1 MERCFP
7 YLIEAPR
14 SLALG
19 DVASWRETSKPFLEL
34 PASQHQDLEE
44 SMVTAMHRKIF
55 VWDSKKEWGLV
66 LSWRLLPVVNI
77 RIRGGSIIFYIVVPI
92 QEINTERTTDNGSPS
107 GTPQVLLEGR
117 LMQLLKKSTRFI
129 LCRKSTHCTANV
141 RGIPNFSIIAG
152 IAILGIVLKNFV
164 RSVTTPVRV
173 IGFW

>member
-1 MERCFP
+1 M
-7 YLIEAPR
+7 
-14 SLALG
+14 
-19 DVASWRETSKPFLEL
+19 
-34 PASQHQDLEE
+34 
-44 SMVTAMHRKIF
+44 
-55 VWDSKKEWGLV
+55 
-66 LSWRLLPVVNI
+66 SWRLLPIVNI

-92 QEINTERTTDNGSPS
+92 QDISTERTTDNGSPS

-173 IGFW
+173 IGFL